1 MSWFRG
7 PFEQFVERCRSGFAA
22 SRTWSRHHLFT
33 PIIKLAKD
41 RAIAETPVIIRVR
54 QKFGTVEA
62 DLTSFSRFLDR
73 VERRADGWLITE
85 RAAIYERDR
94 LDPVE
99 PSPAFDA
106 LFAAADTA
114 NYPDQYR
121 YMAFRLAHAEGR
133 SLAAVVYRDGGPETA
148 DLYARYSRWLS
159 GGAA

>member
-1 MSWFRG
+1 
-7 PFEQFVERCRSGFAA
+7 
-22 SRTWSRHHLFT
+22 
-33 PIIKLAKD
+33 
-41 RAIAETPVIIRVR
+41 VR

-73 VERRADGWLITE
+73 VERGADGWLIAE

-94 LDPVE
+94 LDPAE

-114 NYPDQYR
+114 HYPEQYR

-133 SLAAVVYRDGGPETA
+133 SVYRDGGPETV